1 MQDAGI
7 AIVADSASDIPQE
20 LVERHR
26 ISVLPLKVVYGDRAY
41 VDGVEISPQEVYSRF
56 PKEIPT
62 TSAPNVQEALDLL
75 RRLQRQGVRRVIGV
89 CVSSRISA
97 SYSALSTAL
106 AECRDLEGY
115 VLDSKGI
122 SLSSGLC
129 ALWAAEKLESGVPYE
144 EVVAGLAGKAAHAS
158 PYFYM
163 DSMEYLVKG
172 GRISAAAGMVGSLLG
187 IKPIITCSSEGTYV
201 VAAKPRG
208 TRKSLG
214 KLLELVV
221 ERAGSGPAW
230 LALESGA
237 GDPEQLAWMRR
248 ELHSRLPKATLLIE
262 KQITATMAV
271 HTGPGLIGVSV
282 LNEL

>member
-26 ISVLPLKVVYGDRAY
+26 IAVLPLKVVYGDRAY

-89 CVSSRISA
+89 CVSSHISA

-115 VLDSKGI
+115 VLDQQRHIAQLWPVRPVG
-122 SLSSGLC
+122 GGEAGERR
-129 ALWAAEKLESGVPYE
+129 AL
-144 EVVAGLAGKAAHAS
+144 
-158 PYFYM
+158 
-163 DSMEYLVKG
+163 
-172 GRISAAAGMVGSLLG
+172 
-187 IKPIITCSSEGTYV
+187 
-201 VAAKPRG
+201 
-208 TRKSLG
+208 
-214 KLLELVV
+214 
-221 ERAGSGPAW
+221 
-230 LALESGA
+230 
-237 GDPEQLAWMRR
+237 
-248 ELHSRLPKATLLIE
+248 
-262 KQITATMAV
+262 
-271 HTGPGLIGVSV
+271 
-282 LNEL
+282 